1 MRSELATLA
10 LKGLLRDKSMAKI
23 YERNPDTGEIRSR
36 EVGGPIGSEKT
47 IAGAM
52 GDHNRKTTKAQKAI
66 TRSEILDEIWAANK
80 HVHNGDWYVRLSDV
94 CDILGEDYAREEQ

>member
-1 MRSELATLA
+1 MRLVRSELATLA

-36 EVGGPIGSEKT
+36 NIGDPIGSEK
-47 IAGAM
+47 IVRPGV
-52 GDHNRKTTKAQKAI
+52 TKAQKAI

-80 HVHNGDWYVRLSDV
+80 HIVNGDWYVRLSDV

>member
-1 MRSELATLA
+1 MRLVRSELATLA

-36 EVGGPIGSEKT
+36 DQHSAK
-47 IAGAM
+47 A
-52 GDHNRKTTKAQKAI
+52 TKAQKAI

-80 HVHNGDWYVRLSDV
+80 HIHNGDWYVRLSDV